1 MKKRNLLKNGLSLLL
16 CLALLVGLLSGATLV
31 VRAAEDGLQIHFI
44 DVGQAD
50 AALVICEG
58 KTMLIDGGNAAD
70 SQIMYSYMQKMNVK
84 HLDYVI
90 GTHPHEDHI
99 GGIPGALQY
108 VSSIGTAYCSVT
120 SYTGSAFPKFV
131 TAVQNHGV
139 RLQVPT
145 VGTSFTLG
153 GAQCRI
159 LAVNTP
165 SDDINDSSIVMRITY
180 GQRSFLFTGD
190 AETPVEQFLL
200 NSNETLKSDVLKVG
214 HHGSSSSTGY
224 RFLREVDPDY
234 AVIGVGANNEYGHPT
249 EAVLSRLRDADV
261 KTYRTD
267 IHGDV
272 ICTSDGSSLNFTV
285 SRNENADPFGGIGD
299 NSSGTAPSDPKQI
312 VDEAYALAAGASL
325 PYIATLTGKIT
336 RINQVYDPDYDNITV
351 TMVIAG
357 RENYPIQ
364 CYRMQ
369 GTGIEKL
376 EVGDTVTVRGSITNY
391 VSYSGSSTIEFSKPT
406 LLSYTSGDFTVPTD
420 PKQIVDA
427 AYALGPNEYLSYEA
441 TLTGKVTKIHYPYDS
456 SSGTVT
462 VTMVVAGRE
471 DYPLQCYRMTGD
483 GVDLLQV
490 GNIITVRG
498 MLYHYYHYSG
508 TSTIEFDRP
517 SLISYEQD
525 ASVTTPDAVISDTPA
540 TAVSANKPYKLI
552 MDRNGTKYYFTGEPS
567 GNYLAS
573 STDPQNAVTV
583 YLEGSAGSYRIY
595 FMNGSSKTYI
605 RLYEQTDGTANAGKP
620 GLQLTTSAPSE
631 TYHFDT
637 ALKTLVYTPDADN
650 SYYVGTY
657 SSFTNFSA
665 SNIRY
670 VSGSNFANVDV
681 SQFPARLYAVQENET
696 AVSQWNV
703 SLKEN
708 IRINFTM
715 NLSQDVLDDP
725 DAWVSVTQGDY
736 EEKIPVS
743 QAKDGIRVELAASQM
758 TEKIGI
764 CVVSGDGTRG
774 PVAYYS
780 VRQYADYILSGSY
793 AEATKE
799 LVRAMLC
806 YGGAAQVYFGHNTQ
820 ELADAGITL
829 DQQHTIPPYSVQ
841 PLSVTGEAE
850 GITASGASL
859 ILVSATHLR
868 IYFDVQGS
876 IDDYSFTQNGQTL
889 TPVKKDGSYYVQLP
903 GLLPRQL
910 DRQMTVQVQDRQG
923 NSLQITYGPLNYI
936 IRRYQ
941 STQSQPLKNLL
952 QALYTYHITAMNYP
966 L

>member
-1 MKKRNLLKNGLSLLL
+1 MKKQLFTQKWLSLLL
-16 CLALLVGLLSGATLV
+16 CFSLLLGLLSGATLV

-336 RINQVYDPDYDNITV
+336 RINQAYDPDYDNITV

-376 EVGDTVTVRGSITNY
+376 EVGDTVTVQGNLTNY
-391 VSYSGSSTIEFSKPT
+391 VSYSGSSTIEF
-406 LLSYTSGDFTVPTD
+406 DR
-420 PKQIVDA
+420 
-427 AYALGPNEYLSYEA
+427 A
-441 TLTGKVTKIHYPYDS
+441 T
-456 SSGTVT
+456 
-462 VTMVVAGRE
+462 
-471 DYPLQCYRMTGD
+471 
-483 GVDLLQV
+483 
-490 GNIITVRG
+490 
-498 MLYHYYHYSG
+498 
-508 TSTIEFDRP
+508 
-517 SLISYEQD
+517 LISYEQD

-552 MDRNGTKYYFTGEPS
+552 LDRNGTKYYFTGTTT
-567 GNYLAS
+567 GYYLAS

-595 FMNGSSKTYI
+595 FMNGSTKTYI
-605 RLYEQTDGTANAGKP
+605 RLYEQTDGAANAGKP

-631 TYHFDT
+631 TYRFDT

-715 NLSQDVLDDP
+715 NLSQDNLDDP
-725 DAWVSVTQGDY
+725 DAWVSVTRGDN

-743 QAKDGIRVELAASQM
+743 QAKDGIQVELAASQM

-780 VRQYADYILSGSY
+780 VRQYAEHILSGSY

-799 LVRAMLC
+799 LIRAMLC

-841 PLSVTGEAE
+841 PLYVTGEAE

-868 IYFDVQGS
+868 LYFDVQGS
-876 IDDYSFTQNGQTL
+876 IDDYSFTQNGQAL

-910 DRQMTVQVQDRQG
+910 DRQMIVQVQDRQG

-941 STQSQPLKNLL
+941 STQSHPLKNLL
-952 QALYTYHITAMNYP
+952 QALYTYHITALNYP

>member
-1 MKKRNLLKNGLSLLL
+1 MKKQLFTQKWLSMLLCLSLLL
-16 CLALLVGLLSGATLV
+16 GLLSGATLV

-234 AVIGVGANNEYGHPT
+234 AVIGVGASNEYGHPT

-312 VDEAYALAAGASL
+312 VDEAYALAAGATL

-336 RINQVYDPDYDNITV
+336 QINQVYDPDYDNITV

-376 EVGDTVTVRGSITNY
+376 EVGDTVTVRGNLTNY
-391 VSYSGSSTIEFSKPT
+391 VS
-406 LLSYTSGDFTVPTD
+406 
-420 PKQIVDA
+420 
-427 AYALGPNEYLSYEA
+427 
-441 TLTGKVTKIHYPYDS
+441 
-456 SSGTVT
+456 
-462 VTMVVAGRE
+462 
-471 DYPLQCYRMTGD
+471 
-483 GVDLLQV
+483 
-490 GNIITVRG
+490 
-498 MLYHYYHYSG
+498 YSG

-525 ASVTTPDAVISDTPA
+525 ASVTTPDAVISDMPA

-583 YLEGSAGSYRIY
+583 YLEGSTDSYRIY
-595 FMNGSSKTYI
+595 FMNGSAKTYI
-605 RLYEQTDGTANAGKP
+605 RLYEQTDGAANAGKP

-708 IRINFTM
+708 IRVNFTM

-725 DAWVSVTQGDY
+725 DAWVSVTRGDN

-743 QAKDGIRVELAASQM
+743 QAKDGIRAELAASQM

-829 DQQHTIPPYSVQ
+829 DQQYTIPTYSIQ
-841 PLSVTGEAE
+841 PLSVTGKAE
-850 GITASGASL
+850 GITPSGASL

-868 IYFDVQGS
+868 LYFDVQGS
-876 IDDYSFTQNGQTL
+876 IEDYSFTQNGQAL

-910 DRQMTVQVQDRQG
+910 DRQMIVQVQDRQG

-941 STQSQPLKNLL
+941 STQSQTLKNLL
-952 QALYTYHITAMNYP
+952 QTLYAYHITAMNYP